1 MADGTPGTLRRTLHA
16 HGLIDDATRHTRAS
30 TDDERV
36 EHAQAL
42 RLGVMRVAVFRSLH
56 VHFPEPSVPY
66 YLAYAHVLAIGCR
79 CGAPAHEVL
88 TAYTRARQAL
98 EAVHP
103 SAAEALT
110 AIEHTRDE
118 QPGRCWRCEGK
129 RPRHYEHKTEMVC
142 MRCKSELV
150 RVYNQFN
157 AIVET
162 EHRRPK
168 RRDCIVCGAK
178 MQARGGRLT
187 CRDECGSRSRE
198 ARRGLVEV
206 IYEGRRAVFDDASA
220 RRIGAQRLRPVI
232 RRRSSKSAAK
242 ETSVGAHE
250 REHQLQQE
258 REREGAKRMN
268 EDTDRDARD
277 DRRWK
282 TLRAENAR
290 LLEEE
295 TALLRAQTALCK
307 EVDRDFALALSAFEE
322 SGCKVAPQ
330 EMGTENGWCVTGPK
344 DAYWVRA
351 MRMGT
356 TEEHARV
363 PTEPGHWQQ
372 RMCMWRVEAWGR
384 NLHEKWD
391 IGVDAWSS
399 EATPRVTNSTDGDDA
414 GGEDVGSAWEALS
427 ELALRIGKALRE

>member
-1 MADGTPGTLRRTLHA
+1 M
-16 HGLIDDATRHTRAS
+16 HT
-30 TDDERV
+30 
-36 EHAQAL
+36 
-42 RLGVMRVAVFRSLH
+42 
-56 VHFPEPSVPY
+56 
-66 YLAYAHVLAIGCR
+66 
-79 CGAPAHEVL
+79 
-88 TAYTRARQAL
+88 
-98 EAVHP
+98 
-103 SAAEALT
+103 
-110 AIEHTRDE
+110 
-118 QPGRCWRCEGK
+118 
-129 RPRHYEHKTEMVC
+129 
-142 MRCKSELV
+142 
-150 RVYNQFN
+150 
-157 AIVET
+157 
-162 EHRRPK
+162 
-168 RRDCIVCGAK
+168 VCGAE
-178 MQARGGRLT
+178 MQPKKGRLT
-187 CRDECGSRSRE
+187 CREECATRSRE

-206 IYEGRRAVFDDASA
+206 FYEGRRAVFDEASA
-220 RRIGAQRLRPVI
+220 RRVGGPVLRPVL
-232 RRRSSKSAAK
+232 RKRAAKRAAK
-242 ETSVGAHE
+242 ETSVAAHE
-250 REHQLQQE
+250 REHE
-258 REREGAKRMN
+258 RERAKRMN
-268 EDTDRDARD
+268 EDTDRDAHD

-282 TLRAENAR
+282 TLRGENAR

-307 EVDRDFALALSAFEE
+307 EVDRDFALSALEE

-399 EATPRVTNSTDGDDA
+399 EATPRVTKSTGGDDT

-427 ELALRIGKALRE
+427 ELAVRIAEAVREDNAH